1 MQHFNEDFV
10 SIISTLHVSALIG
23 HLQVLTVLLFI
34 YANILKVMAIG
45 YFLYQPKLHVAI
57 VVRYIQNMLK
67 TSINYFK
74 MSKMYGSV
82 SQNMLKYN
90 FC

>member
-1 MQHFNEDFV
+1 MKICVYYKYTTCFGSYRPSSGVD
-10 SIISTLHVSALIG
+10 SI
-23 HLQVLTVLLFI
+23 LFI
-34 YANILKVMAIG
+34 YANILKAVAIG

-67 TSINYFK
+67 TTINYFK
-74 MSKMYGSV
+74 ISKIYGSI